1 MTITCSLPFNLPATA
16 QIIPDNSLGNESS
29 VVVPNQNI
37 NGIDSDRI
45 DGGAIRGSNLFH
57 SFQEFNIDNGRGAY
71 FSNPENISN
80 ILTRVTGSN
89 ISNIFG
95 TLGVLG
101 NANLFLINPNGIV
114 FGPNARLD
122 VGGSF
127 FASTA
132 DSILFENSVE
142 FAASNPDAP
151 PLLTINI
158 PIGLNFRENPGDI
171 VNQAALTTLE
181 DGSPLR
187 DNNGFLT
194 PQGLNVPQNQTLGL
208 IGGDVLFDNGVA
220 ISPGSNIELGG
231 LSQPG
236 IVELNTVGAN
246 GNTPIL
252 QFPSNIQQANI
263 ILTNESQINVRA
275 DNGGDININAG
286 NFGMGN
292 GSIIRAGIDAGLG
305 FPEAQGGDVNINA
318 QNSVIFTDPE
328 SSIRN
333 NIDSNA
339 IGNPGDININA
350 NSLLIEDGAFLNT
363 TTFGNSNAGNVTIQA
378 TDSVQIINSTGI
390 TSSVNDNSVGN
401 GGTIEINTAQL
412 ELLNGG
418 QIVADTAAIGNAG
431 NIIIRASEFV
441 EISGTSPDGELS
453 SSVFANVRENAI
465 GNGGNILVET
475 GQLRTLDGGIINA
488 ATLGEGNAGNIS
500 IQASET
506 VEILNGTGVV
516 AGTNGLG
523 NAGNIT
529 IKAANSVRLI
539 NGDITVSVEESGIG
553 NGGTVEIDT
562 ARLELLEGAQI
573 IGGVRGQGNPG
584 NIIVRAS
591 DAVTISGVTPDG
603 QFPSALFI
611 EIEAGAVG
619 NGGNILVE
627 TNQLQ
632 ITDEGV
638 IVAQTSGEGN
648 AGNIT
653 IRATEFIEMTGL
665 PISGEG
671 GNILA
676 NANPDSI
683 GNAGNITIETG
694 QLRMINGA
702 QIAASTNSV
711 GNAGTITVE
720 ANNINLIGNIFVAE
734 AEGFTTGILAQSDTA
749 GNAGTVIIE
758 AQRLRLT
765 DGAVVGVAADGAGD
779 AGTIIVRA
787 NDVELL
793 DGLDSQSSSTLDAS
807 VKPVRREGSG
817 SGTGSGGSVTV
828 EAERLVLRNGG
839 RIEARTVNGT
849 GESGQVTITASES
862 VELSGITPGNNF
874 GGSIFT
880 NTIGSADAGD
890 ITIVTGSLSIRDIA
904 SVSAGSGITGSES
917 SEVLPHTSTGNGGN
931 IQIFATDS
939 VELVSLE
946 SQELGVAINSGTFG
960 QGNAGNISI
969 ETGQLLLENDNSRI
983 LATTA
988 SSGDA
993 GNIDINVIQ
1002 LQLIN
1007 GSVILADTEM
1017 NGNAG
1022 RIEINAT
1029 ELVELN
1035 GQNNFNLISAGT
1047 SGNGDAGDISITTN
1061 QLRVINGGG
1070 ISVSTSEGSSGNA
1083 GELSVNAAE
1092 SVELRGSFTGLL
1104 AATDGSGNA
1113 GNINIETGQLS
1124 IRDRA
1129 VVTVN
1134 SDASGIPG
1142 NINISANE
1150 TFLEN
1155 RSSLIAD
1162 SEAGQGGS
1170 IRVQSNDV
1178 RLLNG
1183 SIIGA
1188 VGSESGETF
1197 EGNIEIDADLLV
1209 LLGNSGIITNAF
1221 SPSGGS
1227 NINIQ
1232 PFNDSNVVI
1241 IQSADSII
1249 RAAGNLNID
1258 SSVTF
1263 QPAEVPEV
1271 AVTDPND
1278 LIAQEFCRQRG
1289 SSDFVIRGRGG
1300 IAVSPN
1306 DKSDGNQIN
1315 VDLVEPVLSQPQN
1328 TSQQRSE
1335 INNNQAISSLAPRLR
1350 SGLNIIPAR
1359 GWIRDEN
1366 GDVILVSYDPTKTG
1380 IQRQQQQLPDC
1391 QSE

>member
-1 MTITCSLPFNLPATA
+1 MLSKFVSSTALVGTTLIFPTFSVQA
-16 QIIPDNSLGNESS
+16 QIIPDNSLGSESS
-29 VVVPNQNI
+29 IIVPNQNI
-37 NGIDSDRI
+37 NNINSDRI

-71 FSNPENISN
+71 FSNPGNISN

-158 PIGLNFRENPGDI
+158 PIGLNFRENPGSI

-208 IGGDVLFDNGVA
+208 LGGDILFDNGVA

-231 LSQPG
+231 LSEPG
-236 IVELNTVGAN
+236 IVELNEN
-246 GNTPIL
+246 GSLT
-252 QFPSNIQQANI
+252 FPSNIQQSNI
-263 ILTNESQINVRA
+263 ALTNESQINVRA
-275 DNGGDININAG
+275 NNGGNININAG
-286 NFGMGN
+286 NFGVGN
-292 GSIIRAGIDAGLG
+292 GSIIRAGIDAGFG
-305 FPEAQGGDVNINA
+305 SPEAQGGDVNINA
-318 QNSVIFTDPE
+318 QDSVIFTDPG

-339 IGNPGDININA
+339 TGNPGDINVNA
-350 NSLLIEDGAFLNT
+350 NSLLIESDAFLNT
-363 TTFGNSNAGNVTIQA
+363 TTFGN
-378 TDSVQIINSTGI
+378 
-390 TSSVNDNSVGN
+390 
-401 GGTIEINTAQL
+401 
-412 ELLNGG
+412 
-418 QIVADTAAIGNAG
+418 GNAG
-431 NIIIRASEFV
+431 NLIIKASEFV
-441 EISGTSPDGELS
+441 QIIGGLLFTDVE
-453 SSVFANVRENAI
+453 ENAI
-465 GNGGNILVET
+465 GNGGNISVET
-475 GQLRTLDGGIINA
+475 GQLRISDGAIIST
-488 ATLGEGNAGNIS
+488 ATFAEGNAGNIS
-500 IQASET
+500 ILASET
-506 VEILNGTGVV
+506 VEINNTSVIGTSTLGK
-516 AGTNGLG
+516 G
-523 NAGNIT
+523 NAGNVAIQ
-529 IKAANSVRLI
+529 AVDSVRLI
-539 NGDITVSVEESGIG
+539 NGDIAVSVTESGIG
-553 NGGTVEIDT
+553 NGGTVEINT
-562 ARLELLEGAQI
+562 ARLELLEGGQI
-573 IGGVRGQGNPG
+573 IGGSRGIGNPG

-603 QFPSALFI
+603 EFPSALFI

-627 TNQLQ
+627 TNQLR
-632 ITDEGV
+632 ITDEGA
-638 IVAQTSGEGN
+638 IVAQTTGEGH

-653 IRATEFIEMTGL
+653 IRATEFIEMSGL
-665 PISGEG
+665 PVSGEG

-676 NANPDSI
+676 AANEGSI

-694 QLRMINGA
+694 QLRMRDGA
-702 QIAASTNSV
+702 QINAFTNGE
-711 GNAGTITVE
+711 GNAGTITVKAE
-720 ANNINLIGNIFVAE
+720 NINMNGNVFAV
-734 AEGFTTGILAQSDTA
+734 EGEGITTVISAQSGTTGS
-749 GNAGTVIIE
+749 AGTIIIE
-758 AQRLRLT
+758 AEHLRLT
-765 DGAVVGVAADGAGD
+765 DGAVVEVAADGAGD

-793 DGLDSQSSSTLDAS
+793 NGLDNQSSSTLDAS

-817 SGTGSGGSVTV
+817 SGTGNGGSVTV

-849 GESGQVTITASES
+849 GESGQITISASES
-862 VELSGITPGNNF
+862 VELSGISPDGSL
-874 GGSIFT
+874 GGSIFI
-880 NTIGSADAGD
+880 NTTGSADAGD

-904 SVSAGSGITGSES
+904 SITAGSGIAGST
-917 SEVLPHTSTGNGGN
+917 SEDSLPQVPTGNGGN

-939 VELVSLE
+939 VELVSRE
-946 SQELGVAINSGTFG
+946 SQEPGVAINSGTFG

-983 LATTA
+983 LTTTA

-993 GNIDINVIQ
+993 GNIDINVQQ

-1007 GSVILADTEM
+1007 GSGIQANTQM

-1022 RIEINAT
+1022 QIEINAT
-1029 ELVELN
+1029 EFVELN
-1035 GQNNFNLISAGT
+1035 GQNNFNLINAGT
-1047 SGNGDAGDISITTN
+1047 DGSGDAGNIDITTN
-1061 QLRVINGGG
+1061 QLRVIDGGG
-1070 ISVSTSEGSSGNA
+1070 ITVSTSEGSSGNA
-1083 GELSVNAAE
+1083 GELSINAAE
-1092 SVELRGSFTGLL
+1092 SVELRGRLTGLL
-1104 AATDGSGNA
+1104 ASTSGSGNA
-1113 GNINIETGQLS
+1113 GNIDITTGQLS
-1124 IRDRA
+1124 IQDSA
-1129 VVTVN
+1129 LVNVN

-1150 TFLEN
+1150 TLLEN
-1155 RSSLIAD
+1155 RAALVAG
-1162 SEAGQGGS
+1162 SEAGEGGS

-1178 RLLNG
+1178 RLLN
-1183 SIIGA
+1183 SSEIRA
-1188 VGSESGETF
+1188 TGSESGQTF

-1209 LLGNSGIITNAF
+1209 LLQGSRIITNAF

-1232 PFNDSNVVI
+1232 PFNDSNIVI
-1241 IQSADSII
+1241 IQSNDSVIN
-1249 RAAGNLNID
+1249 AAGNLTID

-1263 QPAEVPEV
+1263 QPVDVPEV

-1289 SSDFVIRGRGG
+1289 SSAFTITGRGG
-1300 IAVSPN
+1300 IAVNPN

-1315 VDLVEPVLSQPQN
+1315 VDLVEPVLTQPQN
-1328 TSQQRSE
+1328 TSQKPTE
-1335 INNNQAISSLAPRLR
+1335 INNNNAISSVTPSAVE
-1350 SGLNIIPAR
+1350 GLDIIPAR

-1366 GDVILVSYDPTKTG
+1366 GDVILVSYDPTKTA
-1380 IQRQQQQLPDC
+1380 INRQPSQLPHC